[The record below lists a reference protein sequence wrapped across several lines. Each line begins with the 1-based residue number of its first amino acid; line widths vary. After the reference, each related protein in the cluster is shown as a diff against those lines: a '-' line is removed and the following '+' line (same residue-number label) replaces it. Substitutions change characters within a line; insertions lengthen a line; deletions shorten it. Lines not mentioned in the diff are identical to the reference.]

1 VLWTVVCSVGFEFAS
16 KYRTENRGAKA
27 DHLSG
32 AATEAA
38 NADRHEASREAAE
51 MVVAQAKATAN
62 EATIDTNEMATRQLD
77 DEDLDREN
85 RSEKIRTAEVVR
97 DHAVS
102 VMCVNEKLRDVSEKS
117 AV

>member
-1 VLWTVVCSVGFEFAS
+1 VGFEFAS

-85 RSEKIRTAEVVR
+85 RSEKIRTAAEVVR